1 MSVLG
6 SAEKSLKEVQYHI
19 KWASEWVIRLGDG
32 TDMHPCIISFSSRA
46 LLSVVPTLNT
56 CLVPVVFHM
65 DSTFKCN
72 ENEFPVTL
80 LGVSDAQHQFHLLS
94 ISIVLS

>member
-1 MSVLG
+1 MFCDMFPL
-6 SAEKSLKEVQYHI
+6 LPCRLI
-19 KWASEWVIRLGDG
+19 LGDG

-72 ENEFPVTL
+72 ENEFPVTAPVEL
-80 LGVSDAQHQFHLLS
+80 LLPVTAIVDVLVPCNCDQRVQST
-94 ISIVLS
+94 VLSL